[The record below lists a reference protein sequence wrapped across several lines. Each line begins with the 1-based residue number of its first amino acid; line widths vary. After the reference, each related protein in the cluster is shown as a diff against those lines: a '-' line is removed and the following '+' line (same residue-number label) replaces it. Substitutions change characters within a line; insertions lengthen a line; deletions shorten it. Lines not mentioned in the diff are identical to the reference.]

1 MIGINIKATVIGKT
15 FSKVNPSKEN
25 GVLVELADGMKGFLH
40 VSRML
45 GRTPE
50 DRASTLNDLTVGSQ
64 VEVDVVSETTI
75 DDAPAVRVSQWTVLR
90 RARKQAA
97 EDLMNLNRIIKGKVA
112 RVSDNF
118 AIIALPD
125 DLQGL
130 LHVSRVVGDSEEERS
145 ARFATICVGEDRHVK
160 VSEVIEV
167 QGRLRVRLE
176 EVGA

>member
-1 MIGINIKATVIGKT
+1 
-15 FSKVNPSKEN
+15 
-25 GVLVELADGMKGFLH
+25 
-40 VSRML
+40 
-45 GRTPE
+45 
-50 DRASTLNDLTVGSQ
+50 
-64 VEVDVVSETTI
+64 
-75 DDAPAVRVSQWTVLR
+75 VLR